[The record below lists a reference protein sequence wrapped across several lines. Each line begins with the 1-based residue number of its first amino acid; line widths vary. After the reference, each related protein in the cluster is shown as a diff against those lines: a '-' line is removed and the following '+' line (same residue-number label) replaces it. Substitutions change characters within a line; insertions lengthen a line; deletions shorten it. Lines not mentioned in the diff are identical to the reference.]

1 MGGRYRPCVLLGA
14 LALAGVSLT
23 GQSSAPASAARPAYD
38 TAYIGPPLSDPVLQQ
53 AKETY
58 VMFGCAYCHGIT
70 LTPRGEAAD
79 LVRSALVGADTNG
92 DTISALLRAGVPRTT
107 KLSPMPQF
115 SDLSDRQLHDIA
127 RYIHYARQQ
136 RRYEEL
142 AAANTNDG
150 DAGAGRAYFTQQCA
164 SCHASDLN
172 GISQRHSETELRARL
187 LRPPSLV
194 TPRSFA
200 VDAMNDARS
209 ANGRQRHDMLLE
221 NFGAADVANL
231 LAYLRSR

>member
-1 MGGRYRPCVLLGA
+1 MGGRYRPCALACA
-14 LALAGVSLT
+14 LALAGASLT
-23 GQSSAPASAARPAYD
+23 AQSSAPAARPGYD
-38 TAYIGPPLSDPVLQQ
+38 SAYIGPPLADPILQQ

-58 VMFGCAYCHGIT
+58 VLFGCAYCHGVT

-92 DTISALLRAGVPRTT
+92 DTIAALLRAGVPRTT

-142 AAANTNDG
+142 TGGKTDAG
-150 DAGAGRAYFTQQCA
+150 DAGAGRAYFAQHCA
-164 SCHASDLN
+164 SCHASDLD
-172 GISQRHSETELRARL
+172 GIGRRYDASALRARL
-187 LRPPSLV
+187 LRPPSLS

-200 VDAMNDARS
+200 VDAVEDAR
-209 ANGRQRHDMLLE
+209 AATGRQRHDLLLE
-221 NFGAADVANL
+221 NFGAPDVANL